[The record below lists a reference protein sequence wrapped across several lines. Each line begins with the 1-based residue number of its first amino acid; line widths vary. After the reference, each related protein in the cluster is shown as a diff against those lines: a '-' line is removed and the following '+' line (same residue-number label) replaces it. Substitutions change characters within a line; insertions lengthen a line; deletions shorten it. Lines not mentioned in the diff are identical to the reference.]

1 MAPVRTVGPFWPG
14 DSPFRTACVCVCGEG
29 GGEFVSCVQGQGLG
43 ARPPCL
49 SDLGLLV
56 GFGPPGFILLVGFNG
71 ALPAVSV
78 FDIVYN

>member
-1 MAPVRTVGPFWPG
+1 MAPVGTVGPFWPG
-14 DSPFRTACVCVCGEG
+14 DSPFRTVCVCVGRG
-29 GGEFVSCVQGQGLG
+29 GGFVSCVQGQGRG
-43 ARPPCL
+43 VRPPWL
-49 SDLGLLV
+49 PDLGLLV

>member
-1 MAPVRTVGPFWPG
+1 MAPVGTVDPFWRG
-14 DSPFRTACVCVCGEG
+14 DSPFRAVCVCVCVCGG
-29 GGEFVSCVQGQGLG
+29 AVVGCVQGQGLG
-43 ARPPCL
+43 ARPPCYPGL
-49 SDLGLLV
+49 VLLV